1 MLCNTEFC
9 SLCEKA
15 GLLRVCFRV
24 WFCKARKLPFQTGDF
39 PAICGRTKYVQNK
52 RKPQLAPASAEYPTL
67 HRMGG
72 TVGRHPGGSE
82 AFPNAQYP
90 HFRHA
95 AKHFGRRLSANLIFR
110 KQRARFPALQTALAG
125 ENPGG
130 SGLRK
135 LSGFSSR
142 GQDGPA
148 GTIVADDLA
157 AFFIRAGGSAQRK
170 GDGRRFAFFTP
181 LRNTLLVFHK
191 HAYRAGFCRT
201 ARSLSRAAKR
211 FGRRRTPAA
220 PKFSRTH
227 ILRLFTAPKDKK

>member
-39 PAICGRTKYVQNK
+39 PAICTVQSGK
-52 RKPQLAPASAEYPTL
+52 RLS
-67 HRMGG
+67 
-72 TVGRHPGGSE
+72 VCI
-82 AFPNAQYP
+82 
-90 HFRHA
+90 
-95 AKHFGRRLSANLIFR
+95 GRRLSANLIFR
-110 KQRARFPALQTALAG
+110 KQRARFPAPQNALAG

-142 GQDGPA
+142 GQDSPA
-148 GTIVADDLA
+148 GTIVANDLA

-170 GDGRRFAFFTP
+170 GDGRRFAFFAP

-191 HAYRAGFCRT
+191 HAYSAGFCRT
-201 ARSLSRAAKR
+201 ARPLSRAAKR
-211 FGRRRTPAA
+211 FGRRESRRLRSVPERTIPA
-220 PKFSRTH
+220 FSACCKTFRPPL
-227 ILRLFTAPKDKK
+227 IRKPDF